1 MTKLVRNIDQQWVVL
16 QLQNAPSDL
25 LVIYEPHLKRLSFYS
40 IEHSRQC
47 LDPDELQKFVLIRVE
62 SWVPKEEYAQLINI
76 NFFYFKTKLY
86 YIVEGNLM
94 IWNLKKK
101 TQATVEM
108 NFKSSL
114 KEFFMTSDDSV
125 YYKDKNNVFR
135 YANLKI

>member
-1 MTKLVRNIDQQWVVL
+1 
-16 QLQNAPSDL
+16 
-25 LVIYEPHLKRLSFYS
+25 
-40 IEHSRQC
+40 
-47 LDPDELQKFVLIRVE
+47 
-62 SWVPKEEYAQLINI
+62 
-76 NFFYFKTKLY
+76 
-86 YIVEGNLM
+86 M